1 MCLIIIRNKLSIA
14 ETEQEGVNHIPPCIR
29 RISFQDRP
37 YQKTRCS
44 RRLTAGIRAWLPGRR
59 GLNEPSPEETV
70 TAHEPTEPLTT
81 ADEVGNRTNIN
92 HPLPPYSASNSNG
105 SIVESPDRASMN
117 EC

>member
-1 MCLIIIRNKLSIA
+1 MCLIIIRNKFSIT

-29 RISFQDRP
+29 RIPFQDRP

-59 GLNEPSPEETV
+59 GSNEPSPEETS
-70 TAHEPTEPLTT
+70 TAHEPSMMEPLAA
-81 ADEVGNRTNIN
+81 ADEPGNRTNIN

-105 SIVESPDRASMN
+105 SIVEVPT
-117 EC
+117 ELL